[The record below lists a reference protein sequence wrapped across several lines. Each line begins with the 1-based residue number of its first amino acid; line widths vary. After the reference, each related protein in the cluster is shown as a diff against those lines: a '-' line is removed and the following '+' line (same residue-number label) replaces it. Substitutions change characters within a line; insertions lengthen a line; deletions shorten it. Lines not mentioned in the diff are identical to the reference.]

1 LFAKKDR
8 DNYRRFVVSVKR
20 FKSDAFEA
28 IHSAA
33 SGLRKAN
40 GIDTKTMREYEDLC
54 LAEPSQ
60 FEVKDIVLVRKA
72 PTRKM
77 PTERR

>member
-1 LFAKKDR
+1 MFAQKDR
-8 DNYRRFVVSVKR
+8 DNYWRFAVSAKR
-20 FKSDAFEA
+20 FKSDALEA
-28 IHSAA
+28 IHSAT

-60 FEVKDIVLVRKA
+60 CEGKDIVLVRKA
-72 PTRKM
+72 LTMKT

>member
-1 LFAKKDR
+1 MSA
-8 DNYRRFVVSVKR
+8 KR

-60 FEVKDIVLVRKA
+60 LEVKGIVRVRKA
-72 PTRKM
+72 LTRKT

>member
-1 LFAKKDR
+1 MADRSRRAGCRASELRGIFTFLFAKKDR
-8 DNYRRFVVSVKR
+8 DNYWRFAVSAKR

-40 GIDTKTMREYEDLC
+40 GIDTKTMREYEHLP
-54 LAEPSQ
+54 AHSP
-60 FEVKDIVLVRKA
+60 F
-72 PTRKM
+72 
-77 PTERR
+77 